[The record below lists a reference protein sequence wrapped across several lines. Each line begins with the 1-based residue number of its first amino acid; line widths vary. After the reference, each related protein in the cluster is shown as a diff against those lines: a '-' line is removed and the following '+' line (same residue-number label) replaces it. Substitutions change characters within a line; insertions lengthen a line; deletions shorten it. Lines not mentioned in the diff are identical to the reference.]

1 MCENKSGC
9 VMKCMV
15 FVVRV
20 TAPCDDGHNG
30 EQMKSLVRRM
40 NECIERQ
47 EIEAQ
52 LECLPTTVCALKEL
66 KFERK
71 PVLSAA

>member
-1 MCENKSGC
+1 
-9 VMKCMV
+9 MKCMV

-20 TAPCDDGHNG
+20 TAPCGNDNG
-30 EQMKSLVRRM
+30 EQMESLVQRI
-40 NECIERQ
+40 NKCIERQ

-66 KFERK
+66 TFERK
-71 PVLSAA
+71 HAFSTI